1 MDRIPHNPAVNRFV
15 KYYLHKDRRWFV
27 QALERY
33 YMYKPIVE
41 KELRRENC
49 PVELALLPIIESGY
63 DGDALSK
70 SRAAGY
76 WQFMRETA
84 RIYGLKINRYIDER
98 RDIEKSSRA
107 AARYLKRLYHI
118 FGDWELALAAYN
130 GGEGYILRLMKKTGA
145 RTFWQ
150 LLSTGKLRRETAEFV
165 PKFYAVLK
173 IVKGKQVRVRFSPIK
188 LKKIYVPGNI
198 RLSAISRYA
207 NISYRL
213 LSQLNPH
220 ILTGKTPC
228 RGAEIYVPYEKA
240 PRILSSLDY
249 VIAEEKAR
257 KLGIRF
263 YKGYWKGYIVKRG
276 DTLWNIAKR
285 FNLSI
290 SLIKTV
296 NLLKSNRLKPGEIL
310 LIPSESLKRRIVLA
324 KPEERAI
331 IYSVGP
337 GDNLWRVSRVFGVRI
352 GRLMKINRTSYTLKP
367 GQKLKIVL
375 EVKPFDK
382 RT

>member
-15 KYYLHKDRRWFV
+15 RYYLHKDRRWFV

-41 KELRRENC
+41 KELKRENC

-150 LLSTGKLRRETAEFV
+150 LLSTGKLRKETAEFV

-173 IVKGKQVRVRFSPIK
+173 IIRENKLKIGQSKNS
-188 LKKIYVPGNI
+188 LKKIWIPGDIN
-198 RLSAISRYA
+198 LSSISRYS
-207 NISYRL
+207 NINLNL
-213 LSQLNPH
+213 LQQLNPH
-220 ILTGKTPC
+220 LLKGKTPNG
-228 RGAEIYVPYEKA
+228 GAVIYVPFWAA
-240 PRILSSLDY
+240 PKILASLDY
-249 VIAEEKAR
+249 MTAEKKAKR
-257 KLGIRF
+257 LGIRF
-263 YKGYWKGYIVKRG
+263 YRGYWKGYTVRKG
-276 DTLWNIAKR
+276 DTLWRIAKR
-285 FNLSI
+285 FNVPL

-296 NLLKSNRLKPGEIL
+296 NLIKDNNIKPGEVLLIPSNRLK
-310 LIPSESLKRRIVLA
+310 SRIVLA

-375 EVKPFDK
+375 EARPGGE